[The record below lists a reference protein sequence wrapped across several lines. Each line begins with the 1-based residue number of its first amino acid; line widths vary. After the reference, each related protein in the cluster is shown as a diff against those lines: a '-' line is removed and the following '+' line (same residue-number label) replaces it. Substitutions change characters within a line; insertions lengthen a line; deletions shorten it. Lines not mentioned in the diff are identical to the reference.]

1 MGRRKAGLRRH
12 QAHAYAKGLALAAL
26 LAEHNDVFSE
36 IRQDF
41 ERAGVIQFEEQVL
54 RMTKEF
60 MLQSPPK
67 CRQHEQTTLMQ
78 LNWRSSANLRRD
90 DCRSRR
96 PAAI

>member
-78 LNWRSSANLRRD
+78 LNWRSSATYDAMIADRAA
-90 DCRSRR
+90 